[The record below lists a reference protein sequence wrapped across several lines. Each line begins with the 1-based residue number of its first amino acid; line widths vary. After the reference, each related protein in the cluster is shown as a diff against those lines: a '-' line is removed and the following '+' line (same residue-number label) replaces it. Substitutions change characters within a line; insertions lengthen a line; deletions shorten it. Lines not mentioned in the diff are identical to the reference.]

1 MPSLI
6 VFVHIPKTAG
16 SSFRLAAE
24 RHYGPEALLF
34 DYGPEAAQTSPLV
47 KHWIYVRQEPEGF
60 REAVASG
67 PYRFLSGHFNREKY
81 ADLPGAR
88 LVTWMREP
96 VDRLW
101 SSYRHWRRH
110 QGFTGSFSDFLDQP
124 RRQNQQARILG
135 DRLDG
140 LSFVGL
146 TERYASDLEVFNAAF
161 GAQLWML
168 RANEAP
174 SDPTTGPS
182 DEEVARARALNDRD
196 LALYEA
202 ARAAKRPVA

>member
-1 MPSLI
+1 MPALI

-24 RHYGPEALLF
+24 QYFGPDALLF
-34 DYGPEAAQTSPLV
+34 DYGAEAAQTSDLV
-47 KHWIYVRQEPEGF
+47 KHWIYGRQDPAGF
-60 REAVASG
+60 HEAVEAG
-67 PYRFLSGHFNREKY
+67 PFRFLSGHFNREKY

-88 LVTWMREP
+88 LVTWMRDP

-101 SSYRHWRRH
+101 SSYRHWCRH
-110 QGFTGSFSDFLDQP
+110 QGFDGSFGEFLEQP

-135 DRLDG
+135 DRLKG

-146 TERYASDLEVFNAAF
+146 TERFASDLEVFNAAF
-161 GAQLWML
+161 GTEFWML

-174 SDPTTGPS
+174 PGDSERPS
-182 DEEVARARALNDRD
+182 DTDVARARVLNDRD
-196 LALYEA
+196 QALYEA
-202 ARAAKRPVA
+202 VRTARSPVP

>member
-1 MPSLI
+1 VPALI

-24 RHYGPEALLF
+24 RQFGPEALLF
-34 DYGPEAAQTSPLV
+34 DYGPEAAQTSSLV
-47 KHWIYVRQEPEGF
+47 KHWIYERQDSEGF
-60 REAVASG
+60 RRAVDGGSF
-67 PYRFLSGHFNREKY
+67 RFLSGHFNRDKY

-88 LVTWMREP
+88 FVTWLRDP

-101 SSYRHWRRH
+101 SSFRHWRRH
-110 QGFTGSFSDFLDQP
+110 QGFEGEFTEFLEQP

-135 DRLDG
+135 GRLEG

-146 TERYASDLEVFNAAF
+146 TERYASDLALFNAAF
-161 GAQLWML
+161 GTDFWML

-174 SDPTTGPS
+174 PGDSERPS
-182 DEEVARARALNDRD
+182 DEEVAYARALNDRD
-196 LALYEA
+196 QALYEA
-202 ARAAKRPVA
+202 ALAARSPVR

>member
-24 RHYGPEALLF
+24 RHFGPEALLF
-34 DYGPEAAQTSPLV
+34 DYGGEAAQTSPLV
-47 KHWIYVRQEPEGF
+47 KHWIYERRDAEGF

-67 PYRFLSGHFNREKY
+67 PFRFLSGHFNRDKY
-81 ADLPGAR
+81 ASLSDAR

-110 QGFTGSFSDFLDQP
+110 QGFTGSFSDFLEQP

-146 TERYASDLEVFNAAF
+146 TERYASDLEDFNAAF
-161 GAQLWML
+161 GTAFWML

-174 SDPTTGPS
+174 AGDEDRPS
-182 DEEVARARALNDRD
+182 AEEVALARTLNDRD
-196 LALYEA
+196 RALYEA
-202 ARAAKRPVA
+202 ANKAGSAVS

>member
-1 MPSLI
+1 VSSLI

-24 RHYGPEALLF
+24 RHFGPEALLF

-47 KHWIYVRQEPEGF
+47 KHWVYTRQEPEGF

-81 ADLPGAR
+81 ADLPDAR

-96 VDRLW
+96 VARLW

-110 QGFTGSFSDFLDQP
+110 QDFSGSFADFLEQP

-146 TERYASDLEVFNAAF
+146 TEHYASDLEAFNAAF
-161 GAQLWML
+161 DTRLWML

-174 SDPTTGPS
+174 GDPGAGPS
-182 DEEVARARALNDRD
+182 EEEVARARALNNRD
-196 LALYEA
+196 QALYEKAKA
-202 ARAAKRPVA
+202 ARSPVA

>member
-47 KHWIYVRQEPEGF
+47 RHWIYERREPEGL

-67 PYRFLSGHFNREKY
+67 PYRFLSGHFNRDKY

-88 LVTWMREP
+88 TVTWMREP

-101 SSYRHWRRH
+101 SSFRHWRRH
-110 QGFTGSFSDFLDQP
+110 QGFTGSFGDFLEQP

-135 DRLDG
+135 DRLEG
-140 LSFVGL
+140 LAFVGL

-161 GAQLWML
+161 GTAFWML

-174 SDPTTGPS
+174 TGQDVRPG
-182 DEEVARARALNDRD
+182 EEEIARARVLNDRD

-202 ARAAKRPVA
+202 ATAVRGPVP